1 MINIYDKYCLF
12 LAYLCTGYT
21 RIYHYYLVL
30 IMVKGGTSQLYKSV
44 SILSKNIKST
54 MKTIFNVFLEF
65 TKTLKISQNF
75 HNIIKRNRTKFTFQA
90 YKIADIKH
98 TKMGRNRDLVC

>member
-1 MINIYDKYCLF
+1 
-12 LAYLCTGYT
+12 
-21 RIYHYYLVL
+21 
-30 IMVKGGTSQLYKSV
+30 
-44 SILSKNIKST
+44 
-54 MKTIFNVFLEF
+54 MKTNFNVFLEF